1 MAEGSLATADIVIIV
16 LYFVFVI
23 FVGLWSMY
31 KTNRSNAS
39 GYFLAGRSML
49 WLPIGASLF
58 ASNIGTGHF
67 IGLAGT
73 GAAAGVAVAAYEIMA
88 AFAILLLGW
97 IFLPVYVSSGGLKI
111 LAETIREFNKTSKDE
126 TTIEGNQKG

>member
-23 FVGLWSMY
+23 VVGLWSMY

-97 IFLPVYVSSGGLKI
+97 IFLPVYVSSG
-111 LAETIREFNKTSKDE
+111 
-126 TTIEGNQKG
+126 